1 MADNSK
7 IEQALAPVF
16 KQNGIELVD
25 IVVSRTGRKPTLQF
39 FIDKLEGAINVED
52 CARMSGKIEG
62 VLDMEEFFPQ
72 GYIIEVSSPGINRPL
87 KKPAHYLRFA
97 GERAKVVLR
106 EMVENRAV
114 FTGVIESADDA
125 QFTLFDGTSRFTFK
139 YDRVKKAVLDP
150 VVEF

>member
-7 IEQALAPVF
+7 IEQALAPIL
-16 KQNGIELVD
+16 KQNGCELVD
-25 IVVSRTGRKPTLQF
+25 LVISRTGRKPTLQF

-72 GYIIEVSSPGINRPL
+72 GYIIEVSSPGISRPL
-87 KKPAHYLRFA
+87 KKPEHFMRFLNERVKVILRDP
-97 GERAKVVLR
+97 L
-106 EMVENRAV
+106 ENRAV
-114 FTGVIESADDA
+114 FTGLIAAASETD
-125 QFTLFDGTSRFTFK
+125 FTVNDGTSSFTFK
-139 YDRVKKAVLDP
+139 YERVKKATLDP